1 MRETVIGRSLGRSGG
16 AAGDN
21 HKGVP
26 GASLVRESEIGPSRV
41 QFVRLK
47 I

>member
-1 MRETVIGRSLGRSGG
+1 MVGWVKNRNDRTEMEESGTVDPLGRFGD

-26 GASLVRESEIGPSRV
+26 GASL
-41 QFVRLK
+41 
-47 I
+47 